1 MTDEMSWNQIQVL
14 EAASVRPDTAGGGV
28 SDFIFWRGSGT
39 DVATSRVFTHMG
51 MERHHHKH
59 RGGKVSD
66 IFVYSGPTIDQVS
79 APIKSN
85 QTSKLQGS
93 T

>member
-1 MTDEMSWNQIQVL
+1 
-14 EAASVRPDTAGGGV
+14 
-28 SDFIFWRGSGT
+28 
-39 DVATSRVFTHMG
+39 